1 MDILGAYEKQN
12 LQQTIQPIAQRSY
25 APEYGFFIRL
35 VMRLSG
41 GKIENA
47 RQASY
52 VLLAAAGV
60 IIFLALI
67 VFIFASPAGSGMP
80 LPYEKTYHPVQPLE

>member
-12 LQQTIQPIAQRSY
+12 QPIAQPIVQRAQS
-25 APEYGFFIRL
+25 PEYGFFIRL

-41 GKIENA
+41 GRIENA

-52 VLLAAAGV
+52 VLLGAVVV
-60 IIFLALI
+60 ILI
-67 VFIFASPAGSGMP
+67 VAIVVFLGASGLSSSIRP
-80 LPYEKTYHPVQPLE
+80 LHTPLGTGQ